1 MNNILKLITVAVLL
15 TITSCATPEK
25 IGYLRDIDYNKTFPC
40 ATAPEL
46 RIQPGDIISI
56 QVLSEEA
63 ELSAPFFPLSV
74 TEGTGTTDSAPEY
87 LVDRNGNIDFP
98 VLGKVH
104 VADYTMRQI
113 SDNLKYDIISRGY
126 IKDPIVN
133 VRLTNFSVTV
143 LGETGQTVLKIDE
156 DNFNILQLIA
166 KTGGTSDNAKI
177 RDIMVIRKENGEERA
192 YSVNLQSKDVFVS
205 PVFYLQQND
214 IVYVKPRG
222 IRFSNSGQTAMTF
235 INTIVGIGTAFIYI
249 MLWNTSK

>member
-1 MNNILKLITVAVLL
+1 MIVAEPCKEFRLDRGDLFHRHLHKQSVLRGKQQNDL
-15 TITSCATPEK
+15 LPERQRRAVGLPQQLHQPLPVFELVPRLVVK
-25 IGYLRDIDYNKTFPC
+25 I
-40 ATAPEL
+40 AAE
-46 RIQPGDIISI
+46 PGKN
-56 QVLSEEA
+56 LH
-63 ELSAPFFPLSV
+63 
-74 TEGTGTTDSAPEY
+74 
-87 LVDRNGNIDFP
+87 FP

-156 DNFNILQLIA
+156 DSFNILQLIA